1 MKTLGLYRTTKV
13 NYVPYTTDGNGR
25 DGYIAADRG
34 GLFANS
40 PTSPDNIRRTGT
52 LLHTKVS
59 NRSVSPYYKTPNFH
73 YRSDGNGRDSYIY
86 SNGGGLIYD
95 SKPLN
100 SFKLTDFLRK
110 NDDNTIINDKN
121 ILMSL
126 PKNKPK
132 YQNMLRAKEK
142 DILNRLYENEKK
154 NFIKNKKDENNSVN
168 KAEENEIKLPKIMD
182 IKMNNINKDAENKK
196 DEGNENAFENE
207 INLNLNKNNG
217 LINHKSNH
225 TLDYDKFMKSISKI
239 NNFDEKKRLKK
250 NNNQLFNQAYLH
262 LRNINYNYE

>member
-1 MKTLGLYRTTKV
+1 MKSLGLYRTTKV

-34 GLFANS
+34 GLFPNNS
-40 PTSPDNIRRTGT
+40 ISPDNIRRTGT

-59 NRSVSPYYKTPNFH
+59 YKSVSPYYKTPNFH
-73 YRSDGNGRDSYIY
+73 YHSDGNGRDSYIY
-86 SNGGGLIYD
+86 TNGGGLIYD

-110 NDDNTIINDKN
+110 NEDDFIISNN
-121 ILMSL
+121 NSIMSSN
-126 PKNKPK
+126 KNKEK
-132 YQNMLRAKEK
+132 YQNILRAKEK
-142 DILNRLYENEKK
+142 DIINRLYENEKK
-154 NFIKNKKDENNSVN
+154 KFLKNKKNESLKVN
-168 KAEENEIKLPKIMD
+168 KTEENEFKLPKIID
-182 IKMNNINKDAENKK
+182 KKLNNINKDDETKKIEENKN
-196 DEGNENAFENE
+196 D
-207 INLNLNKNNG
+207 LNLNKNNI
-217 LINHKSNH
+217 LVNNKSNK
-225 TLDYDKFMKSISKI
+225 TLDYENFMKSISKI

>member
-34 GLFANS
+34 GLFSNS

-73 YRSDGNGRDSYIY
+73 YHSDGNGRDSYIY
-86 SNGGGLIYD
+86 TNGGGLIYD
-95 SKPLN
+95 SKSLN

-110 NDDNTIINDKN
+110 NDEKIIINDKN

-126 PKNKPK
+126 SKNKAK

-142 DILNRLYENEKK
+142 NIINRLYENEKK
-154 NFIKNKKDENNSVN
+154 NFIKNKKNENDISVN
-168 KAEENEIKLPKIMD
+168 KTEENELKLPKIMD
-182 IKMNNINKDAENKK
+182 KKLNNISIDAENKNVEENK
-196 DEGNENAFENE
+196 NEND
-207 INLNLNKNNG
+207 INLNKNKNNRI
-217 LINHKSNH
+217 INNKKNN
-225 TLDYDKFMKSISKI
+225 TLDYENFMKSISKI